1 MTSVLSDTS
10 GDHAIVTETPD
21 GIYYRASALGGCLR
35 ALWAARSGQPAAPT
49 PAKMQAVF
57 DRGHEIEP
65 IVINMLKEQG
75 WNIYD
80 EQKEVILPVTFEEF
94 PDTVSQTPPPITKP
108 LFILGHIDAL
118 GAPPPGISGPESHTF
133 EHVIEIKGF
142 GPDLWAKYKAGGL
155 RGMFGYSVQT
165 SAYQYALGFADLAF
179 VVYNKETGELD
190 IQFFERPVL
199 ERWELDVIVAVVE
212 ECYRSS
218 QMPSCTLNYP
228 CPYYHLHDPL
238 PVPSAL
244 VDTLAVTYL
253 NIGEQIKTLEAT
265 RKAISGKIKNLLPEG
280 EADKWQSA
288 DVGLSL
294 SPNASSWNTEALDD
308 LLTKAELDR
317 DDYRKSGTGTQLRI
331 TDRRKRG

>member
-1 MTSVLSDTS
+1 MTSILHDTS
-10 GDHAIVTETPD
+10 GDHAIVTETD
-21 GIYYRASALGGCLR
+21 TGIYYRASALGGCLR
-35 ALWAARSGQPAAPT
+35 ALWAARKGMPAAPT
-49 PAKMQAVF
+49 PAKMQEVF

-94 PDTVSQTPPPITKP
+94 PDSVSQVPPPITKP
-108 LFILGHIDAL
+108 LYVLGHVDAL
-118 GAPPPGISGPESHTF
+118 GAPPPGLSGPEADGF

-155 RGMFGYSVQT
+155 RGMFGYAVQC

-212 ECYRSS
+212 ECYRTS

-228 CPYYHLHDPL
+228 CPYYQLHDPL
-238 PVPSAL
+238 PVPSPL
-244 VDTLAVTYL
+244 VDSLAITYL
-253 NIGEQIKTLEAT
+253 SISNQIRTLEAT
-265 RKAISGKIKNLLPEG
+265 RKAISGKIKDLLPAD
-280 EADKWQSA
+280 EASKWQSES
-288 DVGLSL
+288 VTLSL
-294 SPNASSWNTEALDD
+294 SDNASSWDTEKLDD

-317 DDYRKSGTGTQLRI
+317 DEYRKPGSGQSLRI
-331 TDRRKRG
+331 TSRRN